1 MMRLIDVASLEVV
14 KALKGSKM
22 TRIREI
28 FRKKAPRLIVIVED
42 YFKNKYVGYVTRHDV
57 IQITSSKSNKLV
69 DDFLHDKPILTP
81 ELSIQEA
88 ISILRESGRYAL
100 PLVESLETKKVLGI
114 FSYRGLLRAL
124 KASGFSPKA
133 KAAADVM
140 TTENLPLIPQ
150 QSPITKAWSQLVY
163 RERQGLVVIRD
174 EKTPK
179 PVGILTPLDLIQSGK
194 WYFRRESE
202 HGVTT
207 PARVRT
213 VMKRGAIVAYPDTP
227 VDIIADYIIN
237 HDFSLIPVV
246 DKDGN
251 VIGIVTQEDVVR
263 AYIEGIK
270 PGRVPVPAALPPL
283 RAEAQEALTF
293 RSSTSIMQQV
303 LVSAK
308 IVAPSGLR
316 AIDIARP
323 ELPAVRLTDTIERAR
338 NIMLREKVNSL
349 LVVDEE
355 GRIVG
360 SLSTRNFLYAIGI
373 KGPLW
378 KRRPYEKSF
387 INEIM
392 NQNVLLVREE
402 TPVEDVAKEMLN
414 TESEVAIVTDEKGLL
429 KGIITKEELA
439 DALARLRGEMKIENV
454 MPPLKLGVVH
464 PHHSL
469 AHAVKRMKAYYLDAL
484 AVAVGGIAEGVVSE
498 NRLPFIPLEDSKTGL
513 RTRRLLWVRK
523 LEKGGRKM
531 GRYIKITPLLVED
544 VMVPTRDVV
553 ETDETLENAINIM
566 KKLNI
571 DGLPVINKNGKVIGV
586 VCKHDYIR
594 ELARSSKLTG
604 KIKTKVREARLSE

>member
-1 MMRLIDVASLEVV
+1 
-14 KALKGSKM
+14 
-22 TRIREI
+22 
-28 FRKKAPRLIVIVED
+28 
-42 YFKNKYVGYVTRHDV
+42 
-57 IQITSSKSNKLV
+57 
-69 DDFLHDKPILTP
+69 
-81 ELSIQEA
+81 
-88 ISILRESGRYAL
+88 
-100 PLVESLETKKVLGI
+100 
-114 FSYRGLLRAL
+114 
-124 KASGFSPKA
+124 
-133 KAAADVM
+133 
-140 TTENLPLIPQ
+140 
-150 QSPITKAWSQLVY
+150 
-163 RERQGLVVIRD
+163 
-174 EKTPK
+174 
-179 PVGILTPLDLIQSGK
+179 
-194 WYFRRESE
+194 
-202 HGVTT
+202 
-207 PARVRT
+207 
-213 VMKRGAIVAYPDTP
+213 
-227 VDIIADYIIN
+227 
-237 HDFSLIPVV
+237 
-246 DKDGN
+246 
-251 VIGIVTQEDVVR
+251 
-263 AYIEGIK
+263 
-270 PGRVPVPAALPPL
+270 
-283 RAEAQEALTF
+283 
-293 RSSTSIMQQV
+293 
-303 LVSAK
+303 
-308 IVAPSGLR
+308 
-316 AIDIARP
+316 
-323 ELPAVRLTDTIERAR
+323 
-338 NIMLREKVNSL
+338 
-349 LVVDEE
+349 
-355 GRIVG
+355 
-360 SLSTRNFLYAIGI
+360 
-373 KGPLW
+373 W

-454 MPPLKLGVVH
+454 MAPPRLGVVH

-544 VMVPTRDVV
+544 VMVPTRDIV